1 MPMLEIRPQNKVN
14 VLCTLEESI
23 ATLLNQ
29 YAAFAQASGDAVVN
43 KALEYAFSKDA
54 EFQKYRAANPAA
66 PRARWRAIL
75 PTGISICSTSRA
87 SRAPGRCAP
96 FSTGFSRRTA
106 FL

>member
-23 ATLLNQ
+23 ATLVNQ

-66 PRARWRAIL
+66 PLALRVKKPAVVSA
-75 PTGISICSTSRA
+75 ST
-87 SRAPGRCAP
+87 
-96 FSTGFSRRTA
+96 RRGA
-106 FL
+106 KAKSVAAD